1 MSAEDQYCIIN
12 RSKGGGGGI
21 NPKKFANLEE
31 AKKYAEKDAVK
42 YPSLYSAYYTISKAE
57 TLTPVYFHGNTKEY
71 ELNNRKSIH
80 DILPKD
86 KIETGPFTGQ
96 LKAEKIKPLKRL
108 RYTQE
113 EIDKAEKASIIELA
127 NKIGVELIQ
136 TSHDQLKGVEHDSLV
151 IIPSKNSW
159 YWNSR
164 SIGGKGGLSF
174 IQDYVFA
181 DSTEE
186 RGKKFVKAMKL
197 LQKENVGECK
207 IKELKRKPFKF
218 NKTQIDRNFDRAESY
233 LTEKRGLSPTLVNE
247 LHKQGI
253 IEQDKFGN
261 ALFLWKDSV
270 SNSIKGITKQGTC
283 IDHNKFGKRGTLKRI
298 EKNSEYGYG
307 FSFDSFD
314 VMQGKGSPENIR
326 FFESSIDAMSY
337 YNLNPKKLSNTRFVS
352 MDGLKKEV
360 VAHYINVTAGELAK
374 KGKKLKSIAFGVD
387 NDEAGNKFMEKMSKL
402 EAKNRD
408 GESIS
413 LKSAQPSKKYGKDWN
428 DVLKHVRGLV
438 KEKDLTQI
446 TSKQNNIKEII
457 KIGDEIIKRYHLSK
471 TTDTYDDWAKMRE
484 ISGTVMEVKK
494 GKVDHPDI
502 SFSYNPSP
510 NLVGVEYFSIETIKE
525 KHPNI
530 DFSKAFVLE
539 VADRLQNHPR
549 IGSQYKGQ
557 NINPKELG
565 ETRKRLDTIGTELVT
580 SPEEVIN
587 SLKDRERKRFQ
598 CKRTTELT
606 V

>member
-1 MSAEDQYCIIN
+1 ME
-12 RSKGGGGGI
+12 
-21 NPKKFANLEE
+21 
-31 AKKYAEKDAVK
+31 
-42 YPSLYSAYYTISKAE
+42 
-57 TLTPVYFHGNTKEY
+57 
-71 ELNNRKSIH
+71 
-80 DILPKD
+80 
-86 KIETGPFTGQ
+86 
-96 LKAEKIKPLKRL
+96 AEKIKHSKGF

-127 NKIGVELIQ
+127 DKIGVELIQ

-181 DSTEE
+181 DSKEE

-197 LQKENVGECK
+197 LEKENVGECK
-207 IKELKRKPFKF
+207 VKELKREPFKF
-218 NKTQIDRNFDRAESY
+218 NKSQIDRNFNRAEAY

-261 ALFLWKDSV
+261 ALFLWKDSA

-428 DVLKHVRGLV
+428 DVLKYVRGLV
-438 KEKDLTQI
+438 QEKDLTQ
-446 TSKQNNIKEII
+446 
-457 KIGDEIIKRYHLSK
+457 
-471 TTDTYDDWAKMRE
+471 TTH
-484 ISGTVMEVKK
+484 KK
-494 GKVDHPDI
+494 
-502 SFSYNPSP
+502 
-510 NLVGVEYFSIETIKE
+510 
-525 KHPNI
+525 
-530 DFSKAFVLE
+530 
-539 VADRLQNHPR
+539 
-549 IGSQYKGQ
+549 
-557 NINPKELG
+557 
-565 ETRKRLDTIGTELVT
+565 
-580 SPEEVIN
+580 
-587 SLKDRERKRFQ
+587 
-598 CKRTTELT
+598 
-606 V
+606 